1 MGPHGC
7 RFGRRWNRGRS
18 VVRRFSLL
26 LPLVAVALLGIVVQW
41 GPLGA
46 MAQDASPATLPAA
59 LSPLRQQ
66 RVDGV
71 EAGDGE
77 AIAALYTEDAVHE
90 DVPAGLVVQGP
101 QEIGELMSGTVT
113 QFTDVRY
120 DVIAAHETDDLGI
133 LEYRFSATDLESGQP
148 ISVRG
153 AYIFELEGGR
163 ISRSADYYDVA
174 GILAQLGVLDMGEEM
189 AEATPTS

>member
-1 MGPHGC
+1 M
-7 RFGRRWNRGRS
+7 
-18 VVRRFSLL
+18 RRFSLL
-26 LPLVAVALLGIVVQW
+26 LSLVAVALLGIVVQW

-66 RVDGV
+66 WVDGV